1 MTLGILFF
9 LIGLYVLPLGLL
21 WLGHHLKR
29 RSQRAKSVFWGAVI
43 GHCIAGVLALVAGM
57 MLPEEWTAQERMRG
71 FLGLWS
77 LLIFPLAGGVAGALM
92 KPTRA

>member
-1 MTLGILFF
+1 MNAGIVFF
-9 LIGLYVLPLGLL
+9 LIGLYVLPLVLL

-29 RSQRAKSVFWGAVI
+29 RSVRARRIFWGAVI
-43 GHCIAGVLALVAGM
+43 GHCVAGTLALFAGM

-77 LLIFPLAGGVAGALM
+77 LLIFPLAGGIAGAL
-92 KPTRA
+92 KNR

>member
-1 MTLGILFF
+1 MNAGIVLF
-9 LIGLYVLPLGLL
+9 LVGLYVLPLALL

-29 RSQRAKSVFWGAVI
+29 RSARARRIFWGAVT
-43 GHCIAGVLALVAGM
+43 GHCVAGTLALFAGM

-77 LLIFPLAGGVAGALM
+77 LLIFPLAGGIAGAL
-92 KPTRA
+92 KSR

>member
-1 MTLGILFF
+1 MNAGIVLF
-9 LIGLYVLPLGLL
+9 LVGLYVLPLALL

-29 RSQRAKSVFWGAVI
+29 RSARAKRIFWGAVI
-43 GHCIAGVLALVAGM
+43 GHCVAGTLALFAGM

-77 LLIFPLAGGVAGALM
+77 LLIFPLAGGIAGAL
-92 KPTRA
+92 KSR

>member
-1 MTLGILFF
+1 MNAGILIF
-9 LIGLYVLPLGLL
+9 LVGLYVLPLALL

-29 RSQRAKSVFWGAVI
+29 RSALAKRIFWGAVI
-43 GHCIAGVLALVAGM
+43 GHCIAGTLALFAGM

-77 LLIFPLAGGVAGALM
+77 LLIFPLAGGIAGAL
-92 KPTRA
+92 KNR